1 MAEQKRKLH
10 LFDGFGVEMEYMIV
24 SKNGLNVLPIADKL
38 FKEVTGEFVADVYRG
53 PIAWSNELVSHV
65 IEIKTNGP
73 AATLNGLDKP
83 FHENIQEIN
92 RLLAPFDAMLLPGG
106 AHPWM
111 DPFRETVIWPHENND
126 IYELYN
132 RIFDCRG
139 HGWSNLQSTHIN
151 LPFQGDEEF
160 ARLHAAIRVLLPIIP
175 ALTASSPILDGKLS
189 GFVDTR
195 LETYRHNQEKVPS
208 IAGKVVPE
216 QLFTQAEYDK
226 QIFQRIRGD
235 INSYDTDGILD
246 QYFLNSRGAIA
257 RFDRGAIEIRIIDIQ
272 ECPAA
277 DIAVLQVIVALLK
290 ELVNETLCSFEE
302 QKSWHEGDLAAIFL
316 GVVKEGGN
324 FTITN
329 RQYLK
334 LFGMEQKAA
343 TAARCWEHLVNMSD
357 KDQSNAIVRTIIAQG
372 NLSERMIKHLG
383 GSFGHE
389 DLLGLYE
396 ELAGCLENNTMFL
409 PSAKR

>member
-1 MAEQKRKLH
+1 M
-10 LFDGFGVEMEYMIV
+10 
-24 SKNGLNVLPIADKL
+24 
-38 FKEVTGEFVADVYRG
+38 
-53 PIAWSNELVSHV
+53 
-65 IEIKTNGP
+65 
-73 AATLNGLDKP
+73 
-83 FHENIQEIN
+83 
-92 RLLAPFDAMLLPGG
+92 
-106 AHPWM
+106 
-111 DPFRETVIWPHENND
+111 
-126 IYELYN
+126 
-132 RIFDCRG
+132 
-139 HGWSNLQSTHIN
+139 
-151 LPFQGDEEF
+151 
-160 ARLHAAIRVLLPIIP
+160 
-175 ALTASSPILDGKLS
+175 
-189 GFVDTR
+189 
-195 LETYRHNQEKVPS
+195 PS

-302 QKSWHEGDLAAIFL
+302 QKSWHEDDLAAIFL
-316 GVVKEGGN
+316 SVVKEGSN
-324 FTITN
+324 YTITN

-343 TAARCWEHLVNMSD
+343 TAAKCWEHLVNMAD
-357 KDQSNAIVRTIIAQG
+357 KDQSNAIVRAIIAQG

-383 GSFGHE
+383 QSFSHE
-389 DLLGLYE
+389 ALLGLYE